1 MVLINGFYNG
11 RNSQAM
17 DYPATARPAADRI
30 RSGATMAQSVIGLE
44 FQAPDAIM
52 GGRFR
57 GSFLVDMASGDGTPL
72 NMQARLRTASI
83 EGQWKTRALLV
94 GQEKPIFAPREPNS
108 LARVSTSPLASAGN
122 LWMWRPQVRFEQRI
136 RLGSAQE
143 LRAQIGVSQ
152 TREDLGVIP
161 AQFLAS
167 LEPKR
172 PALEGN
178 FRFSRRFGE
187 FRRIEI
193 APGFHSSNTHVAG
206 ASVPSSVYSVDW
218 FWNPVRQLEFTGTA
232 FTGKNLAKFGGLGNA
247 QGFTILTPRPGET
260 RVIPVRGRGGWAQ
273 VTWLATSRLSFNFFS
288 GQHDSYNRDLV
299 APTVVGKNLANGVNS
314 FYRVAPNVIT
324 GIEVSQVRTWY
335 LGGQRPLNNHYDVYV
350 GYLF

>member
-1 MVLINGFYNG
+1 
-11 RNSQAM
+11 
-17 DYPATARPAADRI
+17 
-30 RSGATMAQSVIGLE
+30 
-44 FQAPDAIM
+44 
-52 GGRFR
+52 
-57 GSFLVDMASGDGTPL
+57 MASGDGTTL

-83 EGQWKTRALLV
+83 EGQWKTRGLLV

-108 LARVSTSPLASAGN
+108 LARVSVSPLTSAGN

-136 RLGSAQE
+136 PLGSAQE

-178 FRFSRRFGE
+178 FRFTHRFSE

-193 APGFHSSNTHVAG
+193 APGFHSSTTHVAG
-206 ASVPSSVYSVDW
+206 ASIPSDVLSMDW
-218 FWNPVRQLEFTGTA
+218 FWNPVRQLEFTGAA
-232 FTGKNLAKFGGLGNA
+232 FTGKNLANLGGLANS
-247 QGFTILTPRPGET
+247 QGFAILAAPGPGEI

-273 VTWLATSRLSFNFFS
+273 LTWLAASRLTVNAFS
-288 GQHDSYNRDLV
+288 GQHDANSRDLV
-299 APTVVGKNLANGVNS
+299 GPSIVHKNLANGINL
-314 FYRVAPNVIT
+314 FYRIAPNVVS

-335 LGGQRPLNNHYDVYV
+335 LGGQRPLNNHYDLYL